1 VPAFLRW
8 TACSA
13 QGVSF
18 KMFSC
23 AAMSTVAIGY
33 LVLLRAALST
43 SAHASKAAWNTAVDS
58 NEDVL
63 AALLLASTRVH
74 LRNLGLQVVRR
85 TMASMEEGTKIK
97 RPLNA
102 YMRYT
107 RDRREEVTAD
117 LKAKLGGNF
126 KIGEVAKAI
135 GSEWRALSEQQKKPY
150 ETAYHEDL
158 QKYEEATA
166 SDPNTPAK
174 KEEPKIKRPKNA
186 FLLFADDHREEV
198 TLTLQKAGKF
208 TVGKASQQMGWEWQE
223 LGETKKKEYEKKAAN
238 LKKAYEAAISA
249 DPSLG
254 PTKKKTRKKSEGPK
268 KLSAY
273 MHFCKERRPAVT
285 SELKASMGP
294 EFKQPEVLR
303 ALGAEWKTL
312 DPNSKAR
319 FEELA
324 KVPVE

>member
-1 VPAFLRW
+1 
-8 TACSA
+8 
-13 QGVSF
+13 
-18 KMFSC
+18 MFSC

-33 LVLLRAALST
+33 LVFLRAALST
-43 SAHASKAAWNTAVDS
+43 SAHASKAAWNIAVDS

-74 LRNLGLQVVRR
+74 LRNLGLQVARR
-85 TMASMEEGTKIK
+85 TMANMEEGKKIK
-97 RPLNA
+97 RPLNG

-107 RDRREEVTAD
+107 RDRREEVMAD

-135 GSEWRALSEQQKKPY
+135 GNEWRAMSEQEKEPY
-150 ETAYHEDL
+150 ETAYQKDL
-158 QKYEEATA
+158 KIYEEATA

-174 KEEPKIKRPKNA
+174 KQEPKLKRPKNA

-198 TLTLQKAGKF
+198 QLKLQKKGKF
-208 TVGKASQQMGWEWQE
+208 SVGMASQQMGWEWQE
-223 LGETKKKEYEKKAAN
+223 LGKTKKKEYEKKAAD
-238 LKKAYEAAISA
+238 LKKAYEAAIAA

-254 PTKKKTRKKSEGPK
+254 STKKTKTRTTKEGPK

-273 MHFCKERRPAVT
+273 MHFCKERRAAVT
-285 SELKASMGP
+285 SELKASMGQ
-294 EFKQPEVLR
+294 EFKQPEVLK

-319 FEELA
+319 FTELA